1 MIKKNNNFY
10 FVQKN
15 DNLEKIAKKYNI
27 SPLKILILNNLTPD
41 MIREGIIL
49 FIE

>member
-1 MIKKNNNFY
+1 MFKKNNNFY
-10 FVQKN
+10 LIQKN

-27 SPLKILILNNLTPD
+27 PALKILIINNLLPD
-41 MIREGIIL
+41 MIKEGRIL